1 MTPGISLSS
10 FYKQA
15 KLKFIFFRPNF
26 RRGLGHCAVLVED
39 TALKMTLLKQGIVI
53 LYILE
58 YKVDWISID

>member
-26 RRGLGHCAVLVED
+26 RRGSGHCAVLVED